1 MAARLEEMISGDNKQ
16 LPHILSFI
24 ADAAHQRQLQTED
37 EEEDF
42 LDESKTTF
50 NISII
55 NYSLLNTCLPLNVLA
70 SGISRMI
77 SCPMVLRLIACMLF
91 LEITAYL
98 RETYRSL
105 PKTRPSNPYTSLPVT
120 SNAWERERQSH
131 SREGRRWSM
140 ALSSM
145 GHSQASAQSLQSI
158 SGEKEPGMLRMPNL

>member
-1 MAARLEEMISGDNKQ
+1 M
-16 LPHILSFI
+16 F
-24 ADAAHQRQLQTED
+24 
-37 EEEDF
+37 
-42 LDESKTTF
+42 
-50 NISII
+50 
-55 NYSLLNTCLPLNVLA
+55 
-70 SGISRMI
+70 

-105 PKTRPSNPYTSLPVT
+105 PKTRPSNPYTTLPVT

-158 SGEKEPGMLRMPNL
+158 SCEKEQGRSRMFNSSPPEVITHYSVNVLRIKSIIFSEV

>member
-1 MAARLEEMISGDNKQ
+1 MILIFLKY
-16 LPHILSFI
+16 IL
-24 ADAAHQRQLQTED
+24 
-37 EEEDF
+37 
-42 LDESKTTF
+42 
-50 NISII
+50 NII
-55 NYSLLNTCLPLNVLA
+55 NVLA
-70 SGISRMI
+70 SGISRMF

-91 LEITAYL
+91 LEITSYL

-105 PKTRPSNPYTSLPVT
+105 PKTRPSNTYTTLPVT

-158 SGEKEPGMLRMPNL
+158 SGEKDQGIFYLAT